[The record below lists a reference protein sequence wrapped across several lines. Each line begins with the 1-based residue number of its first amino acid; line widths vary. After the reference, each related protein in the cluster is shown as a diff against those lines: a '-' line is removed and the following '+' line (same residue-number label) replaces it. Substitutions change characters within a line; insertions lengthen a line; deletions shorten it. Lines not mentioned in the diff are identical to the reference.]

1 MESLENKIREF
12 VSVSS
17 GYGDGSGFGSGDGFG
32 SGYGDGSGFGSG
44 DGFGSGYGDGSG
56 FGSGNGD
63 GFGSGNGYGY
73 GFGSGDGFGSGY
85 GDGSGKIKTYN
96 RQRVYYIDDVPT
108 LIDRVRNNVARGY
121 IINADKTISDSYIVR
136 IGNSFAH
143 GKTLHAAHSDAMFK
157 HMRNIPE
164 EERIAEFIKAYP
176 DLNTEYPCKDLFKWH
191 NILTGSC
198 EMGRMQFCKDY
209 QIDLDS
215 QYSIRFFLD
224 ITKDAYGGE
233 VIKRA
238 REMYD

>member
-1 MESLENKIREF
+1 MESLENKIRKF

-17 GYGDGSGFGSGDGFG
+17 GYGDGYG
-32 SGYGDGSGFGSG
+32 SGYGDGYGSG
-44 DGFGSGYGDGSG
+44 YGYGYGYGDGSGYGYGDGSGYGDGE
-56 FGSGNGD
+56 
-63 GFGSGNGYGY
+63 
-73 GFGSGDGFGSGY
+73 
-85 GDGSGKIKTYN
+85 IKTYN

-108 LIDRVRNNVARGY
+108 LIDRVRNNIAQGY
-121 IINADKTISDSYIVR
+121 IINRDKTISDSYIVR

-143 GKTLHAAHSDAMFK
+143 GKTLHAAHSDAMSK
-157 HMRNIPE
+157 HMRNIQE
-164 EERIAEFIKAYP
+164 EERIAEFIKAHP
-176 DLNTEYPCKDLFKWH
+176 DLDTEYPCKDLFKWH

-209 QIDLDS
+209 HIDLDS